1 MSSGSAQ
8 RSNRVSARWKPR
20 PTAARCS
27 TCSRSRRGIFP
38 SPRSPTGSFFYPRSG
53 SEEETPH
60 SPVEGLIEGIVEPEE
75 ALRSELI
82 DGSALEKQLLQAARP
97 NETAASTPAGQV
109 VAERKTPLSAPVS
122 APISAPVSA
131 PISAPISAPVSASA
145 SETLEGFSRGVS
157 ESGPRREYRCRPRGY
172 E

>member
-1 MSSGSAQ
+1 M
-8 RSNRVSARWKPR
+8 
-20 PTAARCS
+20 
-27 TCSRSRRGIFP
+27 
-38 SPRSPTGSFFYPRSG
+38 
-53 SEEETPH
+53 
-60 SPVEGLIEGIVEPEE
+60 EGLIEGIVEPEE

-122 APISAPVSA
+122 APISAP
-131 PISAPISAPVSASA
+131 ISASA

>member
-1 MSSGSAQ
+1 M
-8 RSNRVSARWKPR
+8 
-20 PTAARCS
+20 
-27 TCSRSRRGIFP
+27 
-38 SPRSPTGSFFYPRSG
+38 
-53 SEEETPH
+53 
-60 SPVEGLIEGIVEPEE
+60 EGLIEGIVEPEE

-109 VAERKTPLSAPVS
+109 VAERKTPLSAP
-122 APISAPVSA
+122 
-131 PISAPISAPVSASA
+131 ISAPVSASA

>member
-1 MSSGSAQ
+1 M
-8 RSNRVSARWKPR
+8 
-20 PTAARCS
+20 
-27 TCSRSRRGIFP
+27 
-38 SPRSPTGSFFYPRSG
+38 
-53 SEEETPH
+53 
-60 SPVEGLIEGIVEPEE
+60 EGLIEGIVEPEE

-109 VAERKTPLSAPVS
+109 VAERKTPLSAP
-122 APISAPVSA
+122 ISAPVSA
-131 PISAPISAPVSASA
+131 SVSASA

>member
-1 MSSGSAQ
+1 M
-8 RSNRVSARWKPR
+8 
-20 PTAARCS
+20 
-27 TCSRSRRGIFP
+27 
-38 SPRSPTGSFFYPRSG
+38 
-53 SEEETPH
+53 
-60 SPVEGLIEGIVEPEE
+60 EGLIEGIVEPEE

>member
-1 MSSGSAQ
+1 M
-8 RSNRVSARWKPR
+8 
-20 PTAARCS
+20 
-27 TCSRSRRGIFP
+27 
-38 SPRSPTGSFFYPRSG
+38 
-53 SEEETPH
+53 
-60 SPVEGLIEGIVEPEE
+60 EGLIEGIVEPEE

-131 PISAPISAPVSASA
+131 PISAPISASA

>member
-1 MSSGSAQ
+1 M
-8 RSNRVSARWKPR
+8 
-20 PTAARCS
+20 
-27 TCSRSRRGIFP
+27 
-38 SPRSPTGSFFYPRSG
+38 
-53 SEEETPH
+53 
-60 SPVEGLIEGIVEPEE
+60 EGLIEGIVEPEE

-122 APISAPVSA
+122 APVSA
-131 PISAPISAPVSASA
+131 PISAPVSAPVSASA

-157 ESGPRREYRCRPRGY
+157 ESGPRREYCCRPRGY
-172 E
+172 K

>member
-1 MSSGSAQ
+1 M
-8 RSNRVSARWKPR
+8 
-20 PTAARCS
+20 
-27 TCSRSRRGIFP
+27 
-38 SPRSPTGSFFYPRSG
+38 
-53 SEEETPH
+53 
-60 SPVEGLIEGIVEPEE
+60 EGLIEGIVEPEE

-122 APISAPVSA
+122 APV
-131 PISAPISAPVSASA
+131 SAPISAPVSASA

>member
-1 MSSGSAQ
+1 M
-8 RSNRVSARWKPR
+8 
-20 PTAARCS
+20 
-27 TCSRSRRGIFP
+27 
-38 SPRSPTGSFFYPRSG
+38 
-53 SEEETPH
+53 
-60 SPVEGLIEGIVEPEE
+60 EGLIEGIVEPEE

-122 APISAPVSA
+122 A
-131 PISAPISAPVSASA
+131 SA

-157 ESGPRREYRCRPRGY
+157 ESGPRREYCCRPRGY
-172 E
+172 K

>member
-1 MSSGSAQ
+1 M
-8 RSNRVSARWKPR
+8 
-20 PTAARCS
+20 
-27 TCSRSRRGIFP
+27 
-38 SPRSPTGSFFYPRSG
+38 
-53 SEEETPH
+53 
-60 SPVEGLIEGIVEPEE
+60 EGLIEGIVEPEE

-122 APISAPVSA
+122 APISAP
-131 PISAPISAPVSASA
+131 ISAPVSASA

>member
-1 MSSGSAQ
+1 M
-8 RSNRVSARWKPR
+8 
-20 PTAARCS
+20 
-27 TCSRSRRGIFP
+27 
-38 SPRSPTGSFFYPRSG
+38 
-53 SEEETPH
+53 
-60 SPVEGLIEGIVEPEE
+60 EGLIEGIVEPEE

-122 APISAPVSA
+122 APV
-131 PISAPISAPVSASA
+131 SAPISAPVSASA

-157 ESGPRREYRCRPRGY
+157 ESGPRREYCCRPRGY
-172 E
+172 K

>member
-1 MSSGSAQ
+1 M
-8 RSNRVSARWKPR
+8 
-20 PTAARCS
+20 
-27 TCSRSRRGIFP
+27 
-38 SPRSPTGSFFYPRSG
+38 
-53 SEEETPH
+53 
-60 SPVEGLIEGIVEPEE
+60 EGLIEGIVEPEE

-122 APISAPVSA
+122 APV
-131 PISAPISAPVSASA
+131 SAPISAPVSASA

-172 E
+172 K